1 MTPERKRCGNH
12 AGPDFT
18 PCTRDADHTGP
29 CAHALKEHPAPSMML
44 TPAMEAEIR
53 EHVAM
58 RWTRHTWLGALLAL
72 VDSLRSEVEASEETL
87 SDIAESLGEQCEPD
101 ADLAGILNEIDEA
114 VPHYTCDSEG
124 EPSTR
129 LAERIGFLVM
139 DHATEK
145 ARADSLAGELATL
158 RAAYEGLRE
167 AASELSDIFADGFN
181 AADIDSFTVQPIRIA
196 LNAAPA
202 SLAGKVRAAVLRE
215 AAAWCRDQSAV
226 DERLPPEYLADG
238 LLSLAEEAERG

>member
-1 MTPERKRCGNH
+1 MPWPDVAAPTGRREDMTPDDEKTLREVVAKSDAYPVVWGR
-12 AGPDFT
+12 ARRRSLIAYGP
-18 PCTRDADHTGP
+18 
-29 CAHALKEHPAPSMML
+29 
-44 TPAMEAEIR
+44 
-53 EHVAM
+53 
-58 RWTRHTWLGALLAL
+58 ALLTL
-72 VDSLRSEVEASEETL
+72 VDSLRSEVEALRGERDAAREAAKRTWSAQSEAILDETRRAL
-87 SDIAESLGEQCEPD
+87 SRTTQQALTAE
-101 ADLAGILNEIDEA
+101 
-114 VPHYTCDSEG
+114 
-124 EPSTR
+124 
-129 LAERIGFLVM
+129 
-139 DHATEK
+139 

>member
-72 VDSLRSEVEASEETL
+72 VDSLRSEVEALRGERDALTKEGVWLLDNAVSETQ
-87 SDIAESLGEQCEPD
+87 AKRNAQT
-101 ADLAGILNEIDEA
+101 AAKEA
-114 VPHYTCDSEG
+114 
-124 EPSTR
+124 
-129 LAERIGFLVM
+129 I
-139 DHATEK
+139 